1 MKSGYVVS
9 GNQKTGRLMQV
20 GGEQYVGERMNKGGR
35 LEEKKFQ
42 GRRAAVLISWQA
54 WKEETADKAFI
65 RSKRSQLREQFD
77 QENAEIMTEILQ
89 EKSRSKKDEQM
100 AQQQQQRKPAQ
111 RFMYLLAF
119 QGQRSTKGIAVFESM
134 EQAVDY
140 SDALT
145 VALDATGQEGKYVVD
160 EIPVWGVR
168 VRGA

>member
-1 MKSGYVVS
+1 
-9 GNQKTGRLMQV
+9 MQ
-20 GGEQYVGERMNKGGR
+20 ER
-35 LEEKKFQ
+35 
-42 GRRAAVLISWQA
+42 
-54 WKEETADKAFI
+54 
-65 RSKRSQLREQFD
+65 
-77 QENAEIMTEILQ
+77 
-89 EKSRSKKDEQM
+89 SRSKKDEQM

-160 EIPVWGVR
+160 EIPVWGVK